1 MMVVVLLFCVVVG
14 VVMINVVDFLV
25 IVIEMD
31 FGVSVFFIFYVCVL
45 IVFVVLLVICD
56 FL

>member
-1 MMVVVLLFCVVVG
+1 MLFCVVVG